1 MVPDTPVEKCSIGY
15 KSNILYLRRNYNT
28 SMKGEKRRYVRP
40 AVIRIELDYSISLVM
55 MTSAPP
61 PPPPRRRLGGSKPE
75 DPFASPFSDKPF
87 N

>member
-1 MVPDTPVEKCSIGY
+1 
-15 KSNILYLRRNYNT
+15 
-28 SMKGEKRRYVRP
+28 MKGEKRRYVRP

-61 PPPPRRRLGGSKPE
+61 PPPPRRRLGDSKPD
-75 DPFASPFSDKPF
+75 DPFSSPFSDKPF

>member
-1 MVPDTPVEKCSIGY
+1 
-15 KSNILYLRRNYNT
+15 LRRNYSPLMN
-28 SMKGEKRRYVRP
+28 KEKRRYVRP

-61 PPPPRRRLGGSKPE
+61 PPPPRRGIGDSKPN

>member
-1 MVPDTPVEKCSIGY
+1 
-15 KSNILYLRRNYNT
+15 
-28 SMKGEKRRYVRP
+28 MKGEKRRYVRP

-61 PPPPRRRLGGSKPE
+61 PPPPRRNLGGSKPD